1 MGNIGWL
8 DETNQRIIESWGIG
22 RINESMKRYQILI
35 IALLIIVS
43 LAGVDAFAGKA
54 YVWRDKE
61 GKVHFSDRP
70 PMSEEVGGQVEERE
84 FKEVPV
90 PEKTTPIARSP
101 IEHAVQCT
109 FRLKN
114 KKGGASGFFIND
126 TGLAVTAKHVV
137 QGATYSMKAEIP
149 GDSRKYR
156 VRVLKKSKKYDLA
169 LLQVAIRGS
178 TPYLEIR
185 DPKTLVPGEEVW
197 AIGNPLLA
205 FRETVTKGIFSRIF
219 LESDWKKEL
228 KMKRPPYKFK
238 GDWVQFSAPII
249 GGNSGGPLVDK
260 EGRLIGV
267 VSLGNTVH
275 KAINFAVLGSYIKK
289 EFGSY
294 LK

>member
-1 MGNIGWL
+1 MKKYQ
-8 DETNQRIIESWGIG
+8 TAIITF
-22 RINESMKRYQILI
+22 L
-35 IALLIIVS
+35 ALFS
-43 LAGVDAFAGKA
+43 LVTANAFAGKA
-54 YVWRDKE
+54 YIWRDKE

-70 PMSEEVGGQVEERE
+70 PVSEEVGGEIEERK
-84 FKEVPV
+84 FKEAPI

-114 KKGGASGFFIND
+114 KRGGASGFFIND

-149 GDSRKYR
+149 GDKRKYR

-169 LLQVAIRGS
+169 LLQVAIKGS

-205 FRETVTKGIFSRIF
+205 FKETVTKGIFSRIF

-228 KMKRPPYKFK
+228 KMKRPPYKFR

-249 GGNSGGPLVDK
+249 GGNSGGALVDK

-267 VSLGNTVH
+267 VSLGNTLH
-275 KAINFAVLGSYIKK
+275 KAINFAAPSSYIKK
-289 EFGSY
+289 EFESY

>member
-1 MGNIGWL
+1 MMKY
-8 DETNQRIIESWGIG
+8 QRTIITF
-22 RINESMKRYQILI
+22 
-35 IALLIIVS
+35 LLLFS
-43 LAGVDAFAGKA
+43 LATANAFAGKA
-54 YVWRDKE
+54 YIWRDKG

-70 PMSEEVGGQVEERE
+70 PVSEDVGGEVEERK
-84 FKEVPV
+84 FKAAPV
-90 PEKTTPIARSP
+90 PEKSTPIARSP
-101 IEHAVQCT
+101 IEHAIQCT

-114 KKGGASGFFIND
+114 KRGGASGFFIND

-149 GDSRKYR
+149 GDSGKYR
-156 VRVLKKSKKYDLA
+156 VRVLKKSKKHDLA
-169 LLQVAIRGS
+169 LIQVATKRS
-178 TPYLEIR
+178 TPYLKIR

-197 AIGNPLLA
+197 AVGNPLLA
-205 FRETVTKGIFSRIF
+205 FKETVTKGIFSRIF

-260 EGRLIGV
+260 EGRLIGI

-275 KAINFAVLGSYIKK
+275 KAINFAVPSSYIEKN
-289 EFGSY
+289 FASY

>member
-1 MGNIGWL
+1 
-8 DETNQRIIESWGIG
+8 
-22 RINESMKRYQILI
+22 MKRYQILI
-35 IALLIIVS
+35 ITFLVLFFLV
-43 LAGVDAFAGKA
+43 AGNAFAGKA
-54 YVWRDKE
+54 YIWRDRE

-70 PMSEEVGGQVEERE
+70 PVSEEVGGGVEERK
-84 FKEVPV
+84 FKEAPIL
-90 PEKTTPIARSP
+90 EKSTPIARSP

-114 KKGGASGFFIND
+114 KRGGASGFFIND

-149 GDSRKYR
+149 GEKGKYR
-156 VRVLKKSKKYDLA
+156 VRVLKKSKKHDLA
-169 LLQVAIRGS
+169 LLQVAVKRS

-197 AIGNPLLA
+197 AVGNPLLA
-205 FRETVTKGIFSRIF
+205 FKETVTKGIFSRIF

-260 EGRLIGV
+260 EGHLIGI
-267 VSLGNTVH
+267 VSLGNTLH
-275 KAINFAVLGSYIKK
+275 KAINFAVPSSYIKK
-289 EFGSY
+289 DFASY

>member
-1 MGNIGWL
+1 M
-8 DETNQRIIESWGIG
+8 R
-22 RINESMKRYQILI
+22 KYQIHILI
-35 IALLIIVS
+35 LLVLFSLVTAKAL
-43 LAGVDAFAGKA
+43 AGKA
-54 YVWRDKE
+54 YIWRDKE

-70 PMSEEVGGQVEERE
+70 PVSEEVGGGIEERK
-84 FKEVPV
+84 FKEAPT
-90 PEKTTPIARSP
+90 PEKSAPVARSP
-101 IEHAVQCT
+101 IEHAIQCT

-156 VRVLKKSKKYDLA
+156 VRVLKKSKKHDLA
-169 LLQVAIRGS
+169 LLQVATKRS

-197 AIGNPLLA
+197 AVGNPLLA
-205 FRETVTKGIFSRIF
+205 FKETVTKGIFSRIF

-228 KMKRPPYKFK
+228 KMKRPPYKFR

-260 EGRLIGV
+260 EGHLIGI
-267 VSLGNTVH
+267 VSLGNTAH
-275 KAINFAVLGSYIKK
+275 KAINFAVPSSYITR
-289 EFGSY
+289 EFASY
-294 LK
+294 FK